1 MPRHN
6 SGVTG
11 TSSFGPPPCRR
22 AACPAATVSCRENA
36 GATCGAHVLRPRVGI
51 WSGVRVHCVQHQLR
65 KGRATRYFVALT
77 VGWDPIRG
85 VNRYQPVDARRLS
98 KSDMPASSSSHFD
111 VVLRRSETSPSSS
124 TSHRL
129 VRAPRNYAFW
139 SRGSARLVG
148 VSRSASLITALGKLS
163 RS

>member
-1 MPRHN
+1 MPPSLGRR
-6 SGVTG
+6 GYIFVRAAAM
-11 TSSFGPPPCRR
+11 PPCGMPGCDGQLPGERR
-22 AACPAATVSCRENA
+22 CDMWSSCTSTACR
-36 GATCGAHVLRPRVGI
+36 
-51 WSGVRVHCVQHQLR
+51 SGVRVHRVQHQLR
-65 KGRATRYFVALT
+65 KGRVTRYFVALT

-139 SRGSARLVG
+139 SRDSARLVG
-148 VSRSASLITALGKLS
+148 VSRSASLVTALGKLS
-163 RS
+163 R